1 VTEHDHLHDDL
12 MDGEPPRVVEPF
24 RLDGKVA
31 LVTGAARG
39 IGFAAARRLAEAGAD
54 LALNDVDAHALD
66 AAVARLVPLGRRV
79 LALPADV
86 GDLGTHRPMVERTVA
101 ELGSLDV
108 LVNNAGTFRPTPL
121 DDLDAGLVDRLFD
134 LNVKGVLFLSAEAAR
149 VMGPGSSIV
158 HLSSLGGV
166 RPPFPGLTAYHATK
180 GAIDSMT
187 RDMALEWGPKGIRV
201 NGAAPGG
208 ILTEGGT
215 QVRDHPHYSPE
226 AMAAIVERS
235 TNRPL
240 GRQGYADDLA
250 TVIVFLASPAARF
263 VTGQQLLVDGGFYL
277 A

>member
-1 VTEHDHLHDDL
+1 VSEHDDL
-12 MDGEPPRVVEPF
+12 MEGEPPRETEPF
-24 RLDGKVA
+24 RLDGRVA

-39 IGFAAARRLAEAGAD
+39 IGFATARRLAEAGAAV
-54 LALNDVDAHALD
+54 ALNDIDADALD
-66 AAVARLVPLGRRV
+66 DARARLTAAGHRA

-86 GDLGTHRPMVERTVA
+86 SDLATHRHLVEHTVA

-108 LVNNAGTFRPTPL
+108 LVNNAGTFQPTPL
-121 DDLDAGLVDRLFD
+121 DDLDPALVDQLFA
-134 LNVKGVLFLSAEAAR
+134 LNVKAVMFLSAAAVK
-149 VMGPGSSIV
+149 VMRPGSSII

-187 RDMALEWGPKGIRV
+187 RDMALEWGPRGIRV

-208 ILTEGGT
+208 ILTEGGR
-215 QVRDHPHYSPE
+215 QVREHPLYSPE

-250 TVIVFLASPAARF
+250 MTIVFLASPAARF